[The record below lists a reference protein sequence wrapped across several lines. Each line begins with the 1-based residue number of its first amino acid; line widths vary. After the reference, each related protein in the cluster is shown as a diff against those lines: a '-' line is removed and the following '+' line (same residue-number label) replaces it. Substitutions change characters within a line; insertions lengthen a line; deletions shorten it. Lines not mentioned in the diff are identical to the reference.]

1 MGVIS
6 QKEIYMGKFND
17 KRLDKRAMQL
27 SALLYAGKS
36 ISIHEISPNEAEQK
50 GAYRFLANEKAE
62 ESILI
67 KTVKDRSSYLCEGR
81 DVIVLQDTSEFNLD
95 NHRNRLQPHTGV
107 GLTGNNKDLGFFMH
121 NSLVL
126 DANDETILGFSDIQ
140 LWHRKEDK
148 LDKEERKYQNLPI
161 EEKESYKWIKACDES
176 KEHLKGAS
184 SITFVEDRE
193 GDIYEQFAT
202 IPDERTHLII
212 RSRDNRRLSNGG
224 KLFETL
230 SSQAV
235 SGSYNIEIVKD
246 IRKEVEKRTAS
257 VEVRFCKVG
266 IAKPKNLR
274 KPGLADEVSLYA
286 IEVKE
291 IGQTDPANPIHWRIL
306 TTHSITSY
314 EQAIDIINKYRLRWY
329 IEQLF
334 RLLKKKGFAI
344 ESSELER
351 GWAIRKLTVMAL
363 NAALRVMQL
372 LLAYDNEQSQPIE
385 QVFDRGEIKCLE
397 QVNKKLQ
404 GDTEKSKNKNNPD
417 TLSWATWII
426 ARLGGW
432 KNYNSKRPPGP
443 IILKRGLDKF
453 SSIYEGW
460 NLALSPYLCPNGSL
474 EAGGENAGI
483 SHSMQSAQ
491 NHNLTRNCFF
501 SP

>member
-1 MGVIS
+1 MVNFAKLVLTMGVIS

-17 KRLDKRAMQL
+17 KRLDKRALKL

-36 ISIHEISPNEAEQK
+36 SSIHEISPNEAEQK
-50 GAYRFLANEKAE
+50 GAYRFLANEKTE

-67 KTVKDRSSYLCEGR
+67 QTVKGRSKYLCEER
-81 DVIVLQDTSEFNLD
+81 DVIVLQDTSEFNLEK
-95 NHRNRLQPHTGV
+95 HRNRLEPHSGV
-107 GLTGNNKDLGFFMH
+107 GLTGNNRDLGFFMH

-140 LWHRKEDK
+140 LWHREEDK
-148 LDKEERKYQNLPI
+148 LDKEEREYHNLPI
-161 EEKESYKWIKACDES
+161 EEKESYKWIRACNES
-176 KEHLKGAS
+176 KEHLIGAE

-202 IPDERTHLII
+202 IPDANIHLIV
-212 RSRDNRRLSNGG
+212 RSRDNRRLSNGA

-230 SSQAV
+230 SAQPV
-235 SGSYNIEIVKD
+235 SGSYNIEIIKD
-246 IRKEVEKRTAS
+246 IRKGVEKRTAR

-266 IAKPKNLR
+266 IAKPKKLK
-274 KPGLADEVSLYA
+274 KPGIADEVSMYA
-286 IEVKE
+286 LEVKE
-291 IGQTDPANPIHWRIL
+291 IGKADQGNPIIHWRIL
-306 TTHSITSY
+306 TTHSIISY
-314 EQAIDIINKYRLRWY
+314 EQAIDVIKKYRLRWY
-329 IEQLF
+329 MEQLF

-344 ESSELER
+344 ESSELET

-385 QVFDRGEIKCLE
+385 EVFDRGEIKCLE
-397 QVNKKLQ
+397 QLNKKLQ
-404 GDTEKSKNKNNPD
+404 GSTEKSQNKNNINS
-417 TLSWATWII
+417 LSWATWII

-460 NLALSPYLCPNGSL
+460 SLALSP
-474 EAGGENAGI
+474 
-483 SHSMQSAQ
+483 
-491 NHNLTRNCFF
+491 
-501 SP
+501 

>member
-1 MGVIS
+1 MGQIS

-17 KRLDKRAMQL
+17 KRLDKRAMKL
-27 SALLYAGKS
+27 SALLSAGRS
-36 ISIHEISPNEAEQK
+36 SSIHEISPSEAEQK
-50 GAYRFLANEKAE
+50 GAYRFLANDKAE
-62 ESILI
+62 EGILI
-67 KTVKDRSSYLCEGR
+67 KTVKERSSYLCEGR
-81 DVIVLQDTSEFNLD
+81 DVLVLQDTSEFNLD
-95 NHRNRLQPHTGV
+95 NHRNRLQPHTGI
-107 GLTGNNKDLGFFMH
+107 GLTGNNNDLGFFMH

-126 DANDETILGFSDIQ
+126 DATDETVLGFSDIQ
-140 LWHRKEDK
+140 LWHREQDK
-148 LDKEERKYQNLPI
+148 LDKEEREYQNLPI
-161 EEKESYKWIKACDES
+161 EEKESYKWIKACHES
-176 KEHLKGAS
+176 KRHLIGAK

-202 IPDERTHLII
+202 IPDEHTHLIV

-230 SSQAV
+230 SSQFV

-246 IRKEVEKRTAS
+246 IRKGVEKRTAN

-266 IAKPKNLR
+266 IAKPQKLKK

-291 IGQTDPANPIHWRIL
+291 IGGPSKSIHWRIL
-306 TTHSITSY
+306 TTHSILTY
-314 EQAIDIINKYRLRWY
+314 EQAIDIINTYRVRWY

-334 RLLKKKGFAI
+334 RLLKKRGFAI
-344 ESSELER
+344 ESSELES

-363 NAALRVMQL
+363 NATLRVMQL
-372 LLAYDNEQSQPIE
+372 LLAYNNEQSQPIE
-385 QVFDRGEIKCLE
+385 QVFDEGEIKCLQ

-404 GDTEKSKNKNNPD
+404 GDTEKSKNKNNPE

-460 NLALSPYLCPNGSL
+460 NLALSP
-474 EAGGENAGI
+474 
-483 SHSMQSAQ
+483 
-491 NHNLTRNCFF
+491 
-501 SP
+501 